1 MWMNSNEL
9 QETAMKKLVRDLM
22 HPGPLTC
29 RLDATLGQVSV
40 LLTQHHV
47 HALIVVDRDGR
58 PIGIISDYDLLAG
71 EWLSADPQSLATMRI
86 LTAGELMSSP
96 IDTIEASM
104 PLGAAAQMLIEKDV
118 NRLLVTEKGAP
129 AGVISTSDFVSSI
142 AREEKPLRET
152 VADVMSDAI
161 LVCRDKTPLISAAR
175 TMTQAGWRSVL
186 VVDAKGKPEGVVSGK
201 DLLPYVE
208 NGVEEK
214 LTVQDI
220 MHPALTIDI
229 HAKLKEAA
237 DLMIQ
242 KHYHRLVVVDYDDPQ
257 AFPLGIISSFDIV
270 AEMARPGSTWQ
281 K

>member
-1 MWMNSNEL
+1 MN
-9 QETAMKKLVRDLM
+9 KLVRDLM
-22 HPGPLTC
+22 HPGLLTC
-29 RLDATLGQVSV
+29 RPDATLGQVSV

-47 HALIVVDRDGR
+47 HALIVIDRDGR

-71 EWLSADPQSLATMRI
+71 EWLSEDSKSLSTMRTI
-86 LTAGELMSSP
+86 TAGELMSSP

-104 PLGAAAQMLIEKDV
+104 PLGDVVHILIEKDI
-118 NRLLVTEKGAP
+118 NRLMVTENGIP
-129 AGVISTSDFVSSI
+129 TGVISTSDFVSSI
-142 AREEKPLRET
+142 AQEEKPLRHT

-161 LVCRDKTPLISAAR
+161 LVCRDKTPLTSAAR

-201 DLLPYVE
+201 DLLPYVK
-208 NGVEEK
+208 NGVVEK
-214 LTVQDI
+214 LTVKDI

-229 HAKLKEAA
+229 HAKLREAA

-242 KHYHRLVVVDYDDPQ
+242 KHYHRLVVIDKNDPQ

-270 AEMARPGSTWQ
+270 AEMARPGSIWQ